1 MESPKQNGTQK
12 YLRDKLLLNVRFWL
26 IGLSDVLLSKHLN
39 KSHNFLWRHH
49 FRTLLLWR
57 SGDISCISIL
67 ALSIKIQLFLLPQ
80 PHLFLT
86 HVRRVKFLYFEILS
100 PPLRLFNLIRLGLRY
115 PNFPVIQQLHL
126 TIIRSSQNFTR
137 TGTGLL
143 RTSRYPI
150 EISAG
155 PQPASKL
162 SLEYRGGGG
171 GGGGGKTAR
180 EPRFSR
186 RHQSVPV
193 DLLAG

>member
-1 MESPKQNGTQK
+1 M
-12 YLRDKLLLNVRFWL
+12 
-26 IGLSDVLLSKHLN
+26 
-39 KSHNFLWRHH
+39 
-49 FRTLLLWR
+49 LWR

-115 PNFPVIQQLHL
+115 LNFPVIQQLHL

-171 GGGGGKTAR
+171 GWGKDGKGASLFAPPPER
-180 EPRFSR
+180 PSG
-186 RHQSVPV
+186 
-193 DLLAG
+193 LAGRLASAM